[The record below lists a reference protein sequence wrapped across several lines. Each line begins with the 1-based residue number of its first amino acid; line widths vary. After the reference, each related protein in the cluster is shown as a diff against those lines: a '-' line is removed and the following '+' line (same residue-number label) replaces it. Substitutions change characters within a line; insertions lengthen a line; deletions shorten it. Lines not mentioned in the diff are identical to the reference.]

1 MAAVPQFKNA
11 AEERFYRHTNPNSEY
26 TKQVDMKYVNNIGNA
41 LKNNTG
47 VSQDQM
53 KQYNDLTKKWNVST
67 QPSMNDQVT
76 DMFNKQQQYLNDMF
90 NKQKESQMQQL
101 QAQRDKATGQ
111 LNQQKAQVA
120 PQYQQMRNQT
130 DAVNQQNVQRLREV
144 MANAGLTASGE
155 NVSANAAMNN
165 QRVNSLNQLNLQEQN
180 TIDDLDRRIADLN
193 NPAEE
198 QAMLNAIEAE
208 RARAMFDA
216 YNRSEDVG
224 YGRYRDSVMDN
235 RYNDEFGYQKQRDAR
250 RDAEWESEQK
260 YNRQWNKDQFEYQKG
275 RDARSDAEWESQ
287 QKSDRAWREHQFN
300 NMSASEK
307 AQLEWNKAQY
317 GEEAAWRM
325 YQMEYQGNLDQS
337 MNQANIDYYSAMDF
351 LP

>member
-26 TKQVDMKYVNNIGNA
+26 TKQVDLKYVNNIGNA

-53 KQYNDLTKKWNVST
+53 KQYNDLTKKWNVNT

-76 DMFNKQQQYLNDMF
+76 DMFNKQQQYLNDMY

-101 QAQRDKATGQ
+101 QAQRDKAIGQ
-111 LNQQKAQVA
+111 INQQKAQVA

-208 RARAMFDA
+208 RARAMYDA

-224 YGRYRDSVMDN
+224 YGRYRDSVLDN
-235 RYNDEFGYQKQRDAR
+235 RYQSEFDYQKGRDARRDAEWESSQKWDRGRWQEEFDYQKQRDAR
-250 RDAEWESEQK
+250 RDAEWESTT
-260 YNRQWNKDQFEYQKG
+260 KDE
-275 RDARSDAEWESQ
+275 
-287 QKSDRAWREHQFN
+287 RAWRKYTYEH
-300 NMSASEK
+300 MSETDRQ
-307 AQLEWNKAQY
+307 QLEYNRMVH
-317 GEEAAWRM
+317 GEDMAWKM
-325 YQMEYQGNLDQS
+325 YEMEYSGNLEQS
-337 MNQANIDYYSAMDF
+337 MNQQNIDYYSAMDF

>member
-1 MAAVPQFKNA
+1 
-11 AEERFYRHTNPNSEY
+11 
-26 TKQVDMKYVNNIGNA
+26 
-41 LKNNTG
+41 
-47 VSQDQM
+47 
-53 KQYNDLTKKWNVST
+53 
-67 QPSMNDQVT
+67 
-76 DMFNKQQQYLNDMF
+76 
-90 NKQKESQMQQL
+90 MQQL
-101 QAQRDKATGQ
+101 QAQRDKAVGQ
-111 LNQQKAQVA
+111 INQQKAQVA

-144 MANAGLTASGE
+144 MANAGLTATGE

-165 QRVNSLNQLNLQEQN
+165 QRVSSLNQLNLQEQQ

-208 RARAMFDA
+208 RARAMYDA
-216 YNRSEDVG
+216 YNRAEDVG
-224 YGRYRDSVMDN
+224 YGRYRDSVLDN

-275 RDARSDAEWESQ
+275 RDARGDAEWESS
-287 QKSDRAWREHQFN
+287 QKADRAWREYQFN

-307 AQLEWNKAQY
+307 AQLQQRIAEL
-317 GEEAAWRM
+317 GEEMGWRLHE
-325 YQMEYQGNLDQS
+325 MEYNGNLQKG
-337 MNQANIDYYSAMDF
+337 QYEAELDYYSAMDF